1 MSVSAQDQALA
12 RQRLLLGHRLHAQR
26 QLIIRQVQQ
35 PSAGFPRSV
44 TMRMLLWRPELTLR
58 VAVALARRLQ
68 RA

>member
-1 MSVSAQDQALA
+1 MSASAHDQALI
-12 RQRLLLGHRLHAQR
+12 RQRLLLGRRLHAQR

-35 PSAGFPRSV
+35 PAAGFPRSV

-58 VAVALARRLQ
+58 VAVALVRRLQ